1 MNLVIDIGN
10 TRIKAGVF
18 DGKKLITCFIIKS
31 FKKSSL
37 TFLINRYAI
46 RSVIFSSVVKEEKPL
61 AASES
66 LQVFYLNH
74 KTALPI
80 VNDYAT
86 PATLGTDRLA
96 NACGAAILF
105 KKKNCLVFDAGTCL
119 KFDFITDEAHYKGGA
134 ISPGLNMR
142 YQALHDYTDMLP
154 LVRKTDLVELTGN
167 STKTSIASG
176 VQHGI
181 VAEAEHLIGV
191 YKKQFKGLK
200 VIVTGGDMA
209 FFADRL
215 KTHIFAAPDLTL
227 VGLNS
232 ILNFNLARQ

>member
-10 TRIKAGVF
+10 TRIKAAVF
-18 DGKKLITCFIIKS
+18 DGKKLIACHIIKS
-31 FKKSSL
+31 FKKSSITAL
-37 TFLINRYAI
+37 MNRYAI
-46 RSVIFSSVVKEEKPL
+46 RAVIFSSVIKEKKIL
-61 AASES
+61 AASEI

-96 NACGAAILF
+96 NACGAALLF
-105 KKKNCLVFDAGTCL
+105 KNKNCLILDAGTCL
-119 KFDFITDEAHYKGGA
+119 KFDLITADAHYKGGA

-142 YQALHDYTDMLP
+142 YKALHDYTGRLP
-154 LVRKTDLVELTGN
+154 LVKQTDNVALTGN
-167 STKTSIASG
+167 TTQTSIASG
-176 VQHGI
+176 VQNGI
-181 VAEAEHLIGV
+181 IAEAEYLIAE
-191 YKKQFKGLK
+191 YKKLYKGLK
-200 VIVTGGDMA
+200 VVVTGGDMA

-232 ILNFNLARQ
+232 ILNYNLSRQ

>member
-10 TRIKAGVF
+10 TRIKAAVF
-18 DGKKLITCFIIKS
+18 DGKKLIACHIIKS
-31 FKKSSL
+31 FKKSSITAL
-37 TFLINRYAI
+37 MNRYAI
-46 RSVIFSSVVKEEKPL
+46 RAVIFSSVIKEKKIL
-61 AASES
+61 AASEI

-96 NACGAAILF
+96 NACGAALLF
-105 KKKNCLVFDAGTCL
+105 KNKNCLTLDAGTCL
-119 KFDFITDEAHYKGGA
+119 KFDLITADAHYKGGA

-142 YQALHDYTDMLP
+142 YKALHDYTGRLP
-154 LVRKTDLVELTGN
+154 LVKQTDNVALTGN
-167 STKTSIASG
+167 TTQTSIASG
-176 VQHGI
+176 VQNGI
-181 VAEAEHLIGV
+181 IAEAEYLIAE
-191 YKKQFKGLK
+191 YKKLYKGLK
-200 VIVTGGDMA
+200 VVVTGGDMT

-232 ILNFNLARQ
+232 ILNYNLSRQ

>member
-18 DGKKLITCFIIKS
+18 DGKKLMTCFIIKS

-46 RSVIFSSVVKEEKPL
+46 RSVIFSSVVKEEKL
-61 AASES
+61 LISSES

-74 KTALPI
+74 KTALSI

-105 KKKNCLVFDAGTCL
+105 KKQN
-119 KFDFITDEAHYKGGA
+119 
-134 ISPGLNMR
+134 
-142 YQALHDYTDMLP
+142 
-154 LVRKTDLVELTGN
+154 
-167 STKTSIASG
+167 
-176 VQHGI
+176 
-181 VAEAEHLIGV
+181 
-191 YKKQFKGLK
+191 
-200 VIVTGGDMA
+200 
-209 FFADRL
+209 
-215 KTHIFAAPDLTL
+215 
-227 VGLNS
+227 
-232 ILNFNLARQ
+232 

>member
-10 TRIKAGVF
+10 TRIKAAVF
-18 DGKKLITCFIIKS
+18 DGKKLIACHIIRS
-31 FKKSSL
+31 FKESSF
-37 TFLINRYAI
+37 TALINRYAI
-46 RSVIFSSVVKEEKPL
+46 RAVIFSSVVKEEKIL
-61 AASES
+61 GASEF

-74 KTALPI
+74 NTALPI

-96 NACGAAILF
+96 NACGAALLF
-105 KKKNCLVFDAGTCL
+105 KNKNCLTLDAGTCL
-119 KFDFITDEAHYKGGA
+119 KFDLITADAHYKGGA

-142 YQALHDYTDMLP
+142 YKALHDYTGRLP
-154 LVRKTDLVELTGN
+154 LVKQTDNVALTGN
-167 STKTSIASG
+167 TTQTSIASG
-176 VQHGI
+176 VQNGI
-181 VAEAEHLIGV
+181 IAEAEYLIAE
-191 YKKQFKGLK
+191 YKKLYKGLK
-200 VIVTGGDMA
+200 VVVTGGDMT

-232 ILNFNLARQ
+232 ILNYNLSRQ

>member
-10 TRIKAGVF
+10 TRIKAAVF
-18 DGKKLITCFIIKS
+18 DGKKLIACHIIKS
-31 FKKSSL
+31 FKESSF
-37 TFLINRYAI
+37 TALINRYAI
-46 RSVIFSSVVKEEKPL
+46 RAVIFSSVVKEEKIL
-61 AASES
+61 GASEI

-74 KTALPI
+74 NTALPI

-96 NACGAAILF
+96 NACGAALLF
-105 KKKNCLVFDAGTCL
+105 KNKNCLTLDAGTCL
-119 KFDFITDEAHYKGGA
+119 KFDLITADAHYKGGA

-142 YQALHDYTDMLP
+142 YKALHDYTGRLP
-154 LVRKTDLVELTGN
+154 LVKQTDNVALTGN
-167 STKTSIASG
+167 TTQTSIASG
-176 VQHGI
+176 VQNGI
-181 VAEAEHLIGV
+181 IAEAEYLIAE
-191 YKKQFKGLK
+191 YKKLYKGLK
-200 VIVTGGDMA
+200 VVVTGGDMT

-232 ILNFNLARQ
+232 ILNYILSRQ

>member
-37 TFLINRYAI
+37 TSLINRYAI
-46 RSVIFSSVVKEEKPL
+46 RSVIFSSVIKEKKLL
-61 AASES
+61 AGSES

-74 KTALPI
+74 KTELPI

-96 NACGAAILF
+96 NACGAAFLF
-105 KKKNCLVFDAGTCL
+105 NNKNCLVLDAGTCL

-142 YQALHDYTDMLP
+142 YQALHDYTDKLP
-154 LVRKTDLVELTGN
+154 LVRKTDLVELTGY

-176 VQHGI
+176 VQNGI

-232 ILNFNLARQ
+232 ILNYNLTRQ

>member
-10 TRIKAGVF
+10 KRIKAAVF
-18 DGKKLITCFIIKS
+18 DGKKLIACHIIKS
-31 FKKSSL
+31 FKESSF
-37 TFLINRYAI
+37 TALINRYAI
-46 RSVIFSSVVKEEKPL
+46 RAVIFSSVVKEEKIL
-61 AASES
+61 GASEI

-74 KTALPI
+74 NTALPI

-96 NACGAAILF
+96 NACGAALLF
-105 KKKNCLVFDAGTCL
+105 KNKNCLILDAGTCL
-119 KFDFITDEAHYKGGA
+119 KFDLITADAHYKGGA

-142 YQALHDYTDMLP
+142 YKALHDYTGRLP
-154 LVRKTDLVELTGN
+154 LVKQTDNVALTGN
-167 STKTSIASG
+167 TTQTSIASG
-176 VQHGI
+176 VQNGI
-181 VAEAEHLIGV
+181 IAEAEYLIAE
-191 YKKQFKGLK
+191 YKKLYKGLK
-200 VIVTGGDMA
+200 VVVTGGDMT

-232 ILNFNLARQ
+232 ILNYNLSRQ

>member
-10 TRIKAGVF
+10 TRIKAAVF
-18 DGKKLITCFIIKS
+18 DGKKLIACHIIKS
-31 FKKSSL
+31 FKKSFFSA
-37 TFLINRYAI
+37 LINRYAI
-46 RSVIFSSVVKEEKPL
+46 RAVIFSSVVKEEKIL
-61 AASES
+61 GASEI

-74 KTALPI
+74 NTALPI

-96 NACGAAILF
+96 NACGAALLF
-105 KKKNCLVFDAGTCL
+105 KNKNCLILDAGTCL
-119 KFDFITDEAHYKGGA
+119 KFDLITADAHYKGGA

-142 YQALHDYTDMLP
+142 YKALHDYTGRLP
-154 LVRKTDLVELTGN
+154 LVKQTDNVALTGN
-167 STKTSIASG
+167 TTQTSIASG
-176 VQHGI
+176 VQNGI
-181 VAEAEHLIGV
+181 IAEAEYLIAE
-191 YKKQFKGLK
+191 YKKLYKGLK
-200 VIVTGGDMA
+200 VVVTGGDMT

-232 ILNFNLARQ
+232 ILNYNLSRQ